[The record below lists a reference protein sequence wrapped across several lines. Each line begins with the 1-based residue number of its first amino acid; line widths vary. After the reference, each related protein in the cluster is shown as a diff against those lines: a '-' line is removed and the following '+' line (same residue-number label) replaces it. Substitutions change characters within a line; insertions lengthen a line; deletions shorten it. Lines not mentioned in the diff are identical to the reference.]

1 MFLLCLGPQIAKIFS
16 PAAGYF
22 HPRHCFLLCFRRL
35 IAKKFRLRRTME
47 RNILQIVEARSYTR
61 KNFKTTSM
69 RVKTHFVISRSTF
82 LHSWKLQKSC
92 QCGRKTH
99 FVISRSAFLHSGKLQ
114 KSRHCGRKT
123 HFVISRSAFLQSG
136 KLLKSRPC
144 EWNYILRIVEARPYS
159 WENFT
164 NRRRQKMVSKKAGYF
179 LDFSK

>member
-47 RNILQIVEARSYTR
+47 RNILQIVEARYYTR
-61 KNFKTTSM
+61 ENFKIPSM
-69 RVKTHFVISRSTF
+69 RM
-82 LHSWKLQKSC
+82 
-92 QCGRKTH
+92 KTH

-159 WENFT
+159 WENST

-179 LDFSK
+179 FGIFPNKF